1 MSRLDNIVNNI
12 ADRILNNTTQT
23 LSSSNWTA
31 STASFTSGTIT
42 RYGNIVV
49 VALSLKATSAMNAN
63 TEYDLGTLKNVTGV
77 TFNDKSL
84 GTWAYGNCGIQP
96 SGVLRLVP
104 SKAVV
109 ANANIY
115 PRIILITE

>member
-1 MSRLDNIVNNI
+1 MSRLYDIVNNI

-31 STASFTSGTIT
+31 AGASFTSGTVT
-42 RYGNIVV
+42 RYGNVV
-49 VALSLKATSAMNAN
+49 IIALSLKATSAMNAN

-77 TFNDKSL
+77 TINDKSL
-84 GTWAYGNCGIQP
+84 GVWAFGIGGLQS

-104 SKAVV
+104 SKSIAV
-109 ANANIY
+109 NTNIY
-115 PRIILITE
+115 PRIVFITE